1 MIRKTSVAARG
12 ARKEEPAMIQEK
24 IGRNTRHDIPAIAFV
39 ANHPRRRDFRESG
52 FQPSAVAFDYTSGD
66 KHKNA

>member
-24 IGRNTRHDIPAIAFV
+24 IGRNTWNDIPAIAFV
-39 ANHPRRRDFRESG
+39 AIYPLRRGFRESG
-52 FQPSAVAFDYTSGD
+52 FQPSAVAFDYTSSD
-66 KHKNA
+66 KQKNA